1 MDIVTEELR
10 WTSNKDFAAYV
21 AAECA
26 LSHMRVWQDQQQ
38 AADSPPNWFCNGYS
52 ANEFLELKKPW
63 QSTESHLH
71 SAKLEAERAERAK
84 AKSERISSSF
94 SKKLGFR
101 HLQELA
107 WQNSSP
113 CFVSLKI
120 L

>member
-1 MDIVTEELR
+1 MAASLAVLR
-10 WTSNKDFAAYV
+10 GLLLV
-21 AAECA
+21 
-26 LSHMRVWQDQQQ
+26 
-38 AADSPPNWFCNGYS
+38 YS
-52 ANEFLELKKPW
+52 LFGKQRRHKPANFR

-71 SAKLEAERAERAK
+71 SAKLEAEKAERAK

-94 SKKLGFR
+94 SKNFGFR

>member
-1 MDIVTEELR
+1 M
-10 WTSNKDFAAYV
+10 AASLAVLCGLLLVYSLFGKHGRQK
-21 AAECA
+21 AANF
-26 LSHMRVWQDQQQ
+26 R
-38 AADSPPNWFCNGYS
+38 
-52 ANEFLELKKPW
+52 